1 MKHASEAGFGIS
13 RKAKLHTENEMLRMR
28 NEALHGQVDALQTA
42 LEQAEAV
49 RQQQVA
55 ELQSKL
61 AFFEEQM
68 RLARERM
75 FGKSSEQHVLE
86 QINLF
91 NEAES
96 EANPSLP
103 EPTVEQVVEKRKKPA
118 VSRESMREDLPTKVV
133 EHRLA
138 EEECICECC
147 GGALHEMGYESRSE
161 INYIPARVEVVRHDT
176 YKYGCRNCDQN
187 GTSGNIIKAPAPAA
201 VLPKSMAS
209 ASLIAGI
216 AEKKFMQGEPLY
228 RQEKQFERLGI
239 NLSRQTMSNWMI
251 AVSDKWLA
259 PLYDR
264 MRHRM
269 LEASILHADETVL
282 QVLKEPDR
290 PADSQSY
297 MWMYRTGRD
306 GPHIVLYD
314 YQTTRASKHAKNF
327 LSGFSGYLQTD
338 GYAGYND
345 LPGIR
350 QVGCWA
356 HARRKLHEAYKLLPE
371 GERVGS
377 ASEQG
382 IRFCS
387 RLYQV
392 ETALRDVSP
401 EERKKGRLEKSKP
414 ILDEMLIWL
423 KFQKPRMLPK
433 SAFGKAVTYCLNQWD
448 SLNLFLEDG
457 RLEVDNNRAERSIK
471 VYVIGRKNWLFSNTP
486 RGARSTAVLY
496 SIMETA
502 TTNGLNAPKY
512 LEWLLNTLA
521 AADTVDE
528 GFLDQLT
535 PWSGAIPAFCR
546 MENKSV
552 ETNEH
557 QCSTE
562 NGAPVSCGGSQ
573 PS

>member
-1 MKHASEAGFGIS
+1 MK
-13 RKAKLHTENEMLRMR
+13 R
-28 NEALHGQVDALQTA
+28 NPRRAT
-42 LEQAEAV
+42 
-49 RQQQVA
+49 
-55 ELQSKL
+55 
-61 AFFEEQM
+61 
-68 RLARERM
+68 
-75 FGKSSEQHVLE
+75 
-86 QINLF
+86 
-91 NEAES
+91 
-96 EANPSLP
+96 SLP

-118 VSRESMREDLPTKVV
+118 VSRESMREDLPTQIV
-133 EHRLA
+133 EHRLD
-138 EEECICECC
+138 EEKRVCECC

-216 AEKKFMQGEPLY
+216 VEKKFMQGEPLY

-350 QVGCWA
+350 QVGGWA
-356 HARRKLHEAYKLLPE
+356 HARRKRHEAYKSLPE

-387 RLYQV
+387 RLYAV

-414 ILDEMLIWL
+414 ILDEMLTWL

-471 VYVIGRKNWLFSNTP
+471 IYVIGRKNWLFSNTP

-502 TTNGLNAPKY
+502 TATDLNAPKY

-528 GFLDQLT
+528 AFLDQMT
-535 PWSGAIPAFCR
+535 PWSDAIPAFCR